1 MYVHDYV
8 YIYIFIY
15 AIYALFNVVAVC
27 FTLPRLLLISSLFI
41 YRQISCFMSAN
52 PVFEGATE
60 TPLLHLFSDMYG
72 AVLNSPYWH
81 CSMLVPL
88 STLLTTKSC
97 LNARN

>member
-8 YIYIFIY
+8 YIYIVIY

-41 YRQISCFMSAN
+41 YRQISCFLSAN

-60 TPLLHLFSDMYG
+60 TPLLHLLSDIYG
-72 AVLNSPYWH
+72 AIYSSQL
-81 CSMLVPL
+81 
-88 STLLTTKSC
+88 TLLALFDVSAAFDTVDHEILLK
-97 LNARN
+97 R